1 MLIQPKNEPE
11 RYEGVEI
18 RVQFFGVLLMA
29 ALAVLCARLWSLQV
43 LNLSEFTALAEHNR
57 VSQTR
62 LASDRGLI
70 FARDNAVLADNRAS
84 ADVVF
89 VPGDCPEDR
98 LDAVCGRLAEI
109 TSTPAE
115 WVRAEVAKFKR
126 SPFTQII
133 IKRDLTKA
141 DRIRV
146 EEHQYELPG
155 VTIIV
160 HPQRRYLHGETAGQ
174 LLGYLGEI
182 NQNELDAWK
191 DENYWLGDLVG
202 KDGIER
208 QYERLL
214 HGKDGYM
221 VVTKYASGQPQLITD
236 ALGQPRIA
244 ERDTRGHLLEQEA
257 PPVMPRSGRPLHLTL
272 DLELQKRCENLLAGV
287 VGAIVVMD
295 ADTGA
300 VLAMAST
307 PNYDPGVFV
316 TRGHDTERADLLKGG
331 NPNRM
336 IHRAYRGIYPPGSVF
351 KVLLAS
357 AALEE
362 GTIKPGST
370 FFCPGQYELPGG
382 SRAWHCWK
390 HSGHGT
396 ADVVDALAFSCDV
409 FFYNVGVKLGVDKI
423 SKWCH
428 AVGLG
433 EKTGIDLPGEMP
445 GLIPD
450 AEWKAKLNAD
460 KDRSEQR
467 WYDGD
472 TVNLS
477 IGQGSATATPL
488 QCAALT
494 ACIVN
499 GGYRVRPY
507 LCEEFGPKKS
517 ERLFSE
523 STIKTVVGG
532 MRKCVQQGPKPPT
545 GTGYRAHID
554 GFDIIGK
561 TGSAQVAS
569 QSFQEKYKGDEES
582 IPYEMREHAWFVAG
596 VLDREPKI
604 ALCVLVEHGLHGA
617 QAAAPYARDVI
628 DFFYTRNPAP
638 VPPAVP
644 APDAAPAPAVV
655 SAPVPAPA
663 PVAAPETAAAGRE

>member
-11 RYEGVEI
+11 RYEGVET
-18 RVQFFGVLLMA
+18 RVQFFGVLLLA
-29 ALAVLCARLWSLQV
+29 ALAVLCVRLWSLQV

-70 FARDNAVLADNRAS
+70 FARGGVVMADNRAS
-84 ADVVF
+84 ADAVF
-89 VPGDCPEDR
+89 VPGECPEDR
-98 LDAVCGRLAEI
+98 LNAVCARLAEI
-109 TSTPAE
+109 TGTAE
-115 WVRAEVAKFKR
+115 KWVTTEVAKFRR

-141 DRIRV
+141 DRIRI
-146 EEHQYELPG
+146 EEHQHELPG
-155 VTIIV
+155 ITIIV
-160 HPQRRYLHGETAGQ
+160 HPQRRYLQGETAGQ

-182 NQNELDAWK
+182 NQNELDAWS
-191 DENYWLGDLVG
+191 DEGYSLGDLVG
-202 KDGIER
+202 KDGLER
-208 QYERLL
+208 QYEHVL
-214 HGKDGYM
+214 HGQDGYM
-221 VVTKYASGQPQLITD
+221 VVTKYASGQPQLLTD
-236 ALGQPRIA
+236 KSGQPYIA
-244 ERDTRGHLLEQEA
+244 KRDTRGHLLEKEA
-257 PPVMPRSGRPLHLTL
+257 DPVPPRSGKPLHLTL
-272 DLELQKRCENLLAGV
+272 DLGLQRKCEELLHGV
-287 VGAIVVMD
+287 VGAIVTLD

-316 TRGHDTERADLLKGG
+316 TRGHDTERTDLLMGG

-336 IHRAYRGIYPPGSVF
+336 THRAFREIYPPGSVF
-351 KVLLAS
+351 KVLLAA

-362 GTIKPGST
+362 GAIKPGST
-370 FFCPGQYELPGG
+370 FFCPGHYELPGG
-382 SRAWHCWK
+382 SRPWHCWK

-396 ADVVDALAFSCDV
+396 VGVVEALTFSCDV
-409 FFYNVGVKLGVDKI
+409 FFYNVGLKLGVDKI

-433 EKTGIDLPGEMP
+433 EKTGLDLPGEMP

-450 AEWKAKLNAD
+450 REWKAKLYAG
-460 KDRSEQR
+460 KDPSERR

-477 IGQGSATATPL
+477 IGQGSAAATPL
-488 QCAALT
+488 QSAALI

-507 LCEEFGPKKS
+507 LCEEQGPKKS
-517 ERLFSE
+517 ERLFSDA
-523 STIKTVVGG
+523 TIKTVTEGL
-532 MRKCVQQGPKPPT
+532 RKCVQQGPTPPT
-545 GTGYRAHID
+545 GTGYLAHID
-554 GFDIIGK
+554 GIDIIGK

-569 QSFQEKYKGDEES
+569 QSFQDKYKGDEES

-596 VLDREPKI
+596 VLDRSPKI

-617 QAAAPYARDVI
+617 RAAAPYAKEVI
-628 DFFYTRNPAP
+628 DYFYANQG
-638 VPPAVP
+638 
-644 APDAAPAPAVV
+644 AA
-655 SAPVPAPA
+655 ST
-663 PVAAPETAAAGRE
+663 PETAAAPDAAAAKRE

>member
-1 MLIQPKNEPE
+1 MLIQPKNEPQ
-11 RYEGVEI
+11 RYEGVET
-18 RVQFFGVLLMA
+18 RVQFFGVLLLA
-29 ALAVLCARLWSLQV
+29 ALAVLCLRLWNLQV

-57 VSQTR
+57 VWQTR
-62 LASDRGLI
+62 LASDRGMI
-70 FARDNAVLADNRAS
+70 YARNDVVLADNRAS

-89 VPGDCPEDR
+89 VPGECPEGR
-98 LDAVCGRLAEI
+98 REAVCGRIAEI
-109 TSTPAE
+109 AGVDE
-115 WVRAEVAKFKR
+115 AWVRGEVAKFRR
-126 SPFTQII
+126 SPFTQIT
-133 IKRDLTKA
+133 IKRDVTKA
-141 DRIRV
+141 DRIRI
-146 EEHQYELPG
+146 EEHQHELPG

-174 LLGYLGEI
+174 LMGYLGEI
-182 NQNELDAWK
+182 NQNELEAWG
-191 DENYWLGDLVG
+191 DEGYCLGDLVG
-202 KDGIER
+202 KDGLER
-208 QYERLL
+208 QYEHQL

-236 ALGQPRIA
+236 KSGQPRIA

-257 PPVMPRSGRPLHLTL
+257 PPVPPRSGAPLHLTL
-272 DLELQKRCENLLAGV
+272 DLDLQKKCEELLRGV
-287 VGAIVVMD
+287 VGAIVAVD

-316 TRGHDTERADLLKGG
+316 TRGHDAERADLLMGG

-336 IHRAYRGIYPPGSVF
+336 THRAFREIYPPGSVF
-351 KVLLAS
+351 KVLLAA

-362 GTIKPGST
+362 GAIKPGTT
-370 FFCPGQYELPGG
+370 FFCPGHYQLPGG
-382 SRAWHCWK
+382 SRPWHCWK
-390 HSGHGT
+390 RSGHGT
-396 ADVVDALAFSCDV
+396 VNVTDALAYSCDV
-409 FFYNVGVKLGVDKI
+409 FFYNVGLKLGVDKI

-428 AVGLG
+428 AVGMG

-450 AEWKAKLNAD
+450 REWKAKLFAD
-460 KDRSEQR
+460 KDPSERR

-477 IGQGSATATPL
+477 IGQGSAASTPL
-488 QCAALT
+488 QSAMLM

-499 GGYRVRPY
+499 GGHRVRPH
-507 LCEEFGPKKS
+507 LWEDLGVQKS

-523 STIKTVVGG
+523 STIKTVVDG
-532 MRKCVQQGPKPPT
+532 MRKCVQQGPTPPT

-569 QSFQEKYKGDEES
+569 QSFQEKYKNEED

-596 VLDREPKI
+596 VLDREPKL

-617 QAAAPYARDVI
+617 QAAAPYAKDVI
-628 DFFYTRNPAP
+628 EFFYANHEGD
-638 VPPAVP
+638 P
-644 APDAAPAPAVV
+644 APDAAPAPG
-655 SAPVPAPA
+655 
-663 PVAAPETAAAGRE
+663 AAANRE